1 MARRGSSQKSGMS
14 RLSLQLILLVVSFF
28 LIFLG
33 KIDLY
38 TVRATKTTI
47 SEIIAPLYDVV
58 AAPVRAFD
66 TMASGMR
73 TLASFRAENV
83 RLRAENERLKRWQR
97 RSEILESENRQ
108 LKTALGAAS
117 TTDLKPMTARAIS
130 APGGSFAH
138 SLLLN
143 MDETSSVARGNA
155 VVNANGLVGYVI
167 EVGRKYARVLLIT
180 DVNSKVP
187 VLLSSSS
194 WPGLVLGQNTKSLSL
209 DFLPLEAMPQ
219 EGELVLTSGH
229 GGILPPGIPVGR
241 VAQVTEDE
249 VIIEPSVA
257 FGQVSF
263 VSVLTHVNK
272 DSDISFNYDD
282 LESFFAPL
290 PAEAQGRLLEGVNAA
305 ELLQ

>member
-1 MARRGSSQKSGMS
+1 
-14 RLSLQLILLVVSFF
+14 
-28 LIFLG
+28 
-33 KIDLY
+33 
-38 TVRATKTTI
+38 
-47 SEIIAPLYDVV
+47 
-58 AAPVRAFD
+58 
-66 TMASGMR
+66 
-73 TLASFRAENV
+73 
-83 RLRAENERLKRWQR
+83 
-97 RSEILESENRQ
+97 
-108 LKTALGAAS
+108 
-117 TTDLKPMTARAIS
+117 
-130 APGGSFAH
+130 
-138 SLLLN
+138 
-143 MDETSSVARGNA
+143 
-155 VVNANGLVGYVI
+155 
-167 EVGRKYARVLLIT
+167 
-180 DVNSKVP
+180 
-187 VLLSSSS
+187 
-194 WPGLVLGQNTKSLSL
+194 
-209 DFLPLEAMPQ
+209 MPQ